1 VVDTYGAKPK
11 VKEMVALA
19 PPPGGGGGGRKYEMF
34 TPSHPQAVNQFVR
47 DYNYKA
53 NQNGYKKDLE
63 RYKQSLTRTHNNNN
77 NNNNNSNNY
86 DNVCGAIIM
95 TKDIAKVHPV
105 HLMNAD

>member
-1 VVDTYGAKPK
+1 MTRAVVDTYGAKPK
-11 VKEMVALA
+11 VVALA

-63 RYKQSLTRTHNNNN
+63 RYKQSLTRTHNH
-77 NNNNNSNNY
+77 
-86 DNVCGAIIM
+86 G
-95 TKDIAKVHPV
+95 
-105 HLMNAD
+105 LF